1 MLTAPLDAFPL
12 WLVVVAAALLLALAL
27 EAGYRA
33 GHWRRKQTADE
44 REQPVGA
51 MVAAILGLLALVL
64 GFTFSFAAVRFEA
77 RRDAVL
83 EEANAIGTTFLRTNF
98 LPREQQ
104 LESKKLL
111 QEYAAVRLQ
120 AVQDKKLE
128 SAIAR
133 SEEIHGLLWSEA
145 TKAGNLSPT
154 SETVG
159 LYIAALNN
167 LIDLHE
173 VRLQAAL
180 RSRIPAELW
189 FGLAGLAVMS
199 FAAVGYMCG
208 LSTTRRSPA
217 MLVLVISFTIVLM
230 MIADLDRGQE
240 GLLRVSQEAMRNVQK
255 MIDASQ
261 P

>member
-1 MLTAPLDAFPL
+1 MDFLPV
-12 WLVVVAAALLLALAL
+12 WVVIIGAVLLLAATT

-33 GHWRRKQTADE
+33 GHWRHERTPGE

-64 GFTFSFAAVRFEA
+64 GFTFAFAASRFEA

-83 EEANAIGTTFLRTNF
+83 QEANAVGTAFLRTSF
-98 LPREQQ
+98 LPAEQR
-104 LESKKLL
+104 SKSAALL
-111 QEYAAVRLQ
+111 KEYVAVRLQ
-120 AVQDKKLE
+120 AIKDRKLD
-128 SAIAR
+128 SAIKR
-133 SEEIHGLLWSEA
+133 SEEIHGLLWAEA
-145 TKAGNLSPT
+145 TIAGNASPM

-173 VRLQAAL
+173 VRLQASL
-180 RSRIPAELW
+180 RSRIPFELW
-189 FGLAGLAVMS
+189 FGLTSLAMLS
-199 FAAVGYMCG
+199 FAAVGYQSG

-217 MLVLVISFTIVLM
+217 MLILVLSFSIVLM

-240 GLLRVSQEAMRNVQK
+240 GLLRVSQQAMLNVQQ
-255 MIDASQ
+255 MVETNQ